1 MNLFK
6 KAKISGS
13 KEGYLDLKKDLECVD
28 FVVKNIKAIREIL
41 IEVGV
46 YVVANL
52 VHHHK
57 LKMKNLSGSE
67 KIMEERDKKLDQLG
81 I

>member
-13 KEGYLDLKKDLECVD
+13 KEGFRNCRWCGKEYKGDK
-28 FVVKNIKAIREIL
+28 R
-41 IEVGV
+41 
-46 YVVANL
+46 NL
-52 VHHHK
+52 NRGWGLCCSKSCASSYK
-57 LKMKNLSGSE
+57 LKIKNLSGSE
-67 KIMEERDKKLDQLG
+67 KIREERDKKLDQLG

>member
-13 KEGYLDLKKDLECVD
+13 KEGFRNCRWCGKKYKGD
-28 FVVKNIKAIREIL
+28 KR
-41 IEVGV
+41 
-46 YVVANL
+46 NL
-52 VHHHK
+52 NRGWGLCCSKSCASSYK
-57 LKMKNLSGSE
+57 LKMNNLSGSE

>member
-13 KEGYLDLKKDLECVD
+13 KEGY
-28 FVVKNIKAIREIL
+28 
-41 IEVGV
+41 
-46 YVVANL
+46 
-52 VHHHK
+52 K